1 MKEGAQDYL
10 IKGQIEN
17 RALPRA
23 LRHAVERNRMQTE
36 TEMIRTQQMQFK
48 DEFLS
53 HVSHE
58 LRSPL
63 TAIYQFVT
71 ILLDK
76 LAGELNPEQNGYL
89 EIVLRNVKQLRSMIN
104 DLLEVTRLQA
114 GKLVIELQQASI
126 SDAVKYAI
134 DTLEMTA
141 TAKNVGISSDVESSL
156 PSICADP
163 TRLRQIL
170 IILVDNAIK
179 FTPENGSVK
188 IRARIF
194 ENEPNRVIL
203 EVRDTGCGIR
213 SGMTERIFERLVQA
227 SDPALEGRKGLGLGL
242 HICKEL
248 VSRQGGKISAEN
260 LPERGALFSV
270 VFPVF
275 SLPDLIAPGLRSRG
289 GAEGPITLVVTEIS
303 SRTGWLSD
311 KARAQHSQE
320 VRDLLQRCLRSDLDV
335 LLPMAEATTTSEI
348 FFLVAFTNEIGGEAI
363 QKRIRQQWE
372 ACPDI
377 QQADLTLTTSYK
389 SFGLVDRINA
399 ESMDNSVESIAAQL
413 QQLMDDEISTR
424 KVING
429 Q

>member
-1 MKEGAQDYL
+1 
-10 IKGQIEN
+10 
-17 RALPRA
+17 
-23 LRHAVERNRMQTE
+23 
-36 TEMIRTQQMQFK
+36 
-48 DEFLS
+48 
-53 HVSHE
+53 
-58 LRSPL
+58 
-63 TAIYQFVT
+63 
-71 ILLDK
+71 
-76 LAGELNPEQNGYL
+76 
-89 EIVLRNVKQLRSMIN
+89 
-104 DLLEVTRLQA
+104 LLEVTRLQA

-126 SDAVKYAI
+126 SDAVKYAM

-141 TAKNVGISSDVESSL
+141 AAKNVKISSDVESSL

-170 IILVDNAIK
+170 IILADNAIK

-248 VSRQGGKISAEN
+248 VSRQGGKIWAEN
-260 LPERGALFSV
+260 LPEQGALFSV

-275 SLPDLIAPGLRSRG
+275 YLPDLIAPGLRSRG

-335 LLPMAEATTTSEI
+335 LLPMAETTRASEI

-389 SFGLVDRINA
+389 SFGSVDRINA
-399 ESMDNSVESIAAQL
+399 ESMDNSVETIAAQL
-413 QQLMDDEISTR
+413 QQLMDEEISTR
-424 KVING
+424 KVIHG